1 MLSKFIQIKDDF
13 EDFAKDYFLAQSIQ
27 SPRLKEAMA
36 YSFLNGGKRIRAI
49 LSFLSGACFNCDP
62 HNIKH
67 IALALEAIHAYSLIH
82 DDLPA
87 MDDDDLRR
95 GKPTCH
101 IQFDEATAIL
111 AGDALQTLAFQALSE
126 LKAIDIK
133 QLQKA
138 LFMLATHAGSQGMV
152 DGQQLDIDAEGQ
164 TQDITSIETIH
175 RLKTGKLLTA
185 AVVLPFIA
193 SPYYTDQTVE
203 KHLIAFSQCIG
214 LAFQVKDDLLE
225 VTSDTATLGK
235 NNMSDLKLNK
245 STYPSLLGVEKTQQL
260 LDKLFTQ
267 SMAHLQ
273 QIKGHDTTSLA
284 QLAEYIIRRTH

>member
-13 EDFAKDYFLAQSIQ
+13 EDFAKEYFFSQSIQ
-27 SPRLKEAMA
+27 SSRLQQAMA
-36 YSFLNGGKRIRAI
+36 YSFLSGGKRIRAI
-49 LSFLSGACFNCDP
+49 LSFLSGKCFHCNP

-67 IALALEAIHAYSLIH
+67 IAFALEAIHAYSLIH

-87 MDDDDLRR
+87 MDNDDLRR
-95 GKPTCH
+95 GKPTSH

-111 AGDALQTLAFQALSE
+111 AGDALQTLAFQSISE
-126 LKAIDIK
+126 LQAIDIT
-133 QLQKA
+133 QMQKA
-138 LFMLATHAGSQGMV
+138 LFTLSTHAGCLGMV

-164 TQDITSIETIH
+164 AQDIDSIETIH

-185 AVVLPFIA
+185 AVVLPFLA
-193 SPYYTDQTVE
+193 SPHYTDKVTE
-203 KHLIAFSQCIG
+203 EHLTAFSQSIG

-225 VTSDTATLGK
+225 VTSDTKTLGK
-235 NNMSDLKLNK
+235 NNMSDIKLNK
-245 STYPSLLGVEKTQQL
+245 STYPSLLGIEKTQQL
-260 LDKLFTQ
+260 LDELFTQ

-273 QIKGHDTTSLA
+273 QIKGHNTTSLA